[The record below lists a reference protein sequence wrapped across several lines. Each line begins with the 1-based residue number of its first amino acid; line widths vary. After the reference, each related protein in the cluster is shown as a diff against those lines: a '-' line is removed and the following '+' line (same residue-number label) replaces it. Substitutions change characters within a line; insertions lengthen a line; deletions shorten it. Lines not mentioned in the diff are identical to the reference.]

1 MAGKKSTIEEAQA
14 SWSATKSK
22 KKKKIIIIIMPLFAV
37 YVSSHGVFP
46 ATIGRQ
52 AITNNLP
59 YLEVTV

>member
-22 KKKKIIIIIMPLFAV
+22 KKKKIIIIMPLFTV